1 MTKEESAWIKKAVD
15 YGCVICKWYMD
26 GIHSVPEYHH
36 MLKSARRMGHLY
48 GFGLCR
54 SHHQGHGVTNAM
66 RKLGIIPRSD
76 SLRSF
81 EAAYDTEANL
91 LERLREELK

>member
-1 MTKEESAWIKKAVD
+1 MTKAEEKWIKAAVD
-15 YGCVICKWYMD
+15 YGCVICRWYMG

-36 MLKSARRMGHLY
+36 MLKSGKRMGHLY

-54 SHHQGHGVTNAM
+54 SHHQGDGVTNAM

-76 SLRSF
+76 SQRAF
-81 EAAYDTEANL
+81 ERAYDTELNL
-91 LERLREELK
+91 LKRLQEELK